1 MKGDKKVEKNM
12 GRVTWVGEKKRGWWD
27 RECDKKKKEVRRD
40 LKR

>member
-12 GRVTWVGEKKRGWWD
+12 GRVGEKRRGWWD